1 MVDTLTERIAAVGEN
16 VTLIF
21 EGSDAMAGAANVTFS
36 GFALPND
43 TTTSTAGLKS
53 VTWSESLT
61 VTGTRTGQTRGTVQS
76 LVKWTAGVESSKRT
90 VPEATNLI
98 SVTATGS
105 TAKGQPVTCVS
116 KTHVRVP
123 GFVVT
128 TEPQIHEIMLH
139 EFWTKTGSNYV
150 FDPKPAQQFLASLT
164 PIQRS
169 ILIQYPKEASSA
181 GRLVVF
187 VTLRGPRPDHPMYA
201 DYVDGTRQVVIANAD
216 FSVFHCS
223 KPGNR
228 VTLVMHTEHLC
239 VNKHNAKT
247 ADFFRSLPASA
258 LSTTTGESRQRPR
271 YFLAATLAKFTHGQI
286 YNSIL
291 APSGKS
297 IMGGNYLHGMINTQG
312 CWMLFRNFNWP
323 RTKAAEFFR
332 IYVNRLREDGSRS
345 AERGAQADL
354 AALGY
359 GADASGSGTN
369 AMSSSWDKFNRW
381 DRNYAYGFFFD
392 RVVGLKFL
400 YKECRTWQTSSG
412 VNSNLDTVHLHNTP
426 GGVFEDRF
434 PEAERYPKGTRDG
447 NRCHDW
453 FLKNNPNWT
462 DGQPGADVPPPSTL
476 WQPNVLGFQSAKGCA
491 GQGGASTCSWADL
504 FFFLPEG
511 LSLSSALGDVYV
523 PLV

>member
-1 MVDTLTERIAAVGEN
+1 MVDNVTERFAAVGEE

-21 EGSDAMAGAANVTFS
+21 EGSDAMAGAANITFS
-36 GFALPND
+36 AFALPD
-43 TTTSTAGLKS
+43 DATTTTAGLKP

-61 VTGTRTGQTRGTVQS
+61 VTGTKPGQTQGTVQS
-76 LVKWTAGVESSKRT
+76 LVKWTAGVESSKKT

-98 SVTATGS
+98 MVAASGTTSNG
-105 TAKGQPVTCVS
+105 KPVTCVS
-116 KTHVRVP
+116 KTQARVP

-128 TEPQIHEIMLH
+128 TEQQIHEIMLH
-139 EFWTKTGSNYV
+139 EFWTKSGNSYV

-169 ILIQYPKEASSA
+169 ILIQYPKEASSS

-187 VTLRGPRPDHPMYA
+187 ITLRGPRPDHPMYA

-216 FSVFHCS
+216 FTVFHCS

-247 ADFFRSLPASA
+247 ADFFRSLPSSA
-258 LSTTTGESRQRPR
+258 LSTTVGTSRQRPR
-271 YFLAATLAKFTHGQI
+271 YFLAANLAEFAHGQI
-286 YNSIL
+286 YNSVL
-291 APSGKS
+291 AASGQS

-323 RTKAAEFFR
+323 RAKAAEFFR
-332 IYVNRLREDGSRS
+332 IYIDRLREDGSPS
-345 AERGAQADL
+345 AETAARADI

-359 GADASGSGTN
+359 DAAQASGGGASL
-369 AMSSSWDKFNRW
+369 MSSSWDKFNCW

-400 YKECRTWQTSSG
+400 SSKCRTWRSKAG
-412 VNSNLDTVHLHNTP
+412 VRADIDTVHLYNTH
-426 GGVFEDRF
+426 GDVFEKQFPVIERF
-434 PEAERYPKGTRDG
+434 PKGQPDG
-447 NRCHDW
+447 NRFHDW
-453 FLKNNPNWT
+453 YLKN
-462 DGQPGADVPPPSTL
+462 GEHEVPPPPNL
-476 WQPNVLGFQSAKGCA
+476 WQPNVLNFQTAKGCA
-491 GQGGASTCSWADL
+491 GQGAASTCSWADL

-511 LSLSSALGDVYV
+511 LTLNSALGDVYV
-523 PLV
+523 PLG